1 MSDRPSDASRLEY
14 FDRQKALYA
23 RAKPELVDRY
33 SGEFVAFEDGRVLDH
48 DLDEQK
54 LVQRV
59 YQQYGYRDL
68 LIKQVWLEEPHLSIG
83 DAFHSNNNV
92 QSRIPGLLKGTLSNH
107 FFEPLPEDE
116 LQRWE

>member
-1 MSDRPSDASRLEY
+1 MSKQPLDISRLEY
-14 FDRQKALYA
+14 FDRQKALYD
-23 RAKPELVDRY
+23 RVKSELVDLY
-33 SGEFVAFEDGRVLDH
+33 LGEFVAFEDGHILDH
-48 DLDEQK
+48 DLDEKK

-68 LIKQVWLEEPHLSIG
+68 LIKQVWLAEPHLSVG

-92 QSRIPGLLKGTLSNH
+92 QSRTPGLLNGTLSNH
-107 FFEPLPEDE
+107 FFEPLSEDE